1 MRQFLKIFLKE
12 NKKMINNIVLTG
24 RLTTQPELK
33 TTTNGISVLS
43 FSIAVERNYSSGGER
58 QTDFINC
65 VAYRGTAEFISRYFS
80 KGEMIALTGSLQM
93 RKYETQQGEKRT
105 VYEVVINEVSFCGSK
120 STAPTSESQETTP
133 SFEKVDTDDDL
144 LF

>member
-1 MRQFLKIFLKE
+1 
-12 NKKMINNIVLTG
+12 MINNIVLTG

-120 STAPTSESQETTP
+120 SIASTSENQEITP

-144 LF
+144 PF

>member
-1 MRQFLKIFLKE
+1 
-12 NKKMINNIVLTG
+12 MINNIVLTG

-105 VYEVVINEVSFCGSK
+105 VYEVLINEVSFCGSK
-120 STAPTSESQETTP
+120 STAPTSESQEIIP
-133 SFEKVDTDDDL
+133 SFEKVSNEISGNQMFDNLDL
-144 LF
+144 PF

>member
-1 MRQFLKIFLKE
+1 
-12 NKKMINNIVLTG
+12 MINNIVLTG

-120 STAPTSESQETTP
+120 STGSTSEETAP
-133 SFEKVDTDDDL
+133 DFEEVNTKDELSGEDDL
-144 LF
+144 PF

>member
-1 MRQFLKIFLKE
+1 
-12 NKKMINNIVLTG
+12 MINNIVLTG

-65 VAYRGTAEFISRYFS
+65 VAYRGTAEFISRFFS
-80 KGEMIALTGSLQM
+80 KGEMIALVGSLQM

-120 STAPTSESQETTP
+120 STAPTSEETTP

-144 LF
+144 PF